1 MRRYIVIYRT
11 PRYYD
16 SVSIVARSFSEAVE
30 TSLLFGQASKAEIVG
45 IYFDSEFVRSVIS
58 YITKD

>member
-11 PRYYD
+11 PHYYD
-16 SVSIVARSFSEAVE
+16 SVSFVARSFSEAVE
-30 TSLLFGQASKAEIVG
+30 TSRLFGQASKAEIVG
-45 IYFDSEFVRSVIS
+45 IYLDSEFVRSVIS